1 MKIGASTLS
10 GFKDKLENNL
20 DYFEELGLDYAEI
33 LHQYPNDE
41 INIDS
46 LESYNLKYS
55 IHSPIVN
62 INIASLNKAIRKT
75 SIEEIKKSIDLANKL
90 DSDIVVVHPGSIP
103 FLGRDFEEEIYGL
116 ANSAIEELGK
126 YGQDLGVTATIEN
139 MPAFEGHMYQNMEKL
154 NQTLDE
160 YDMFMT
166 LDIGHAYHSGYSA
179 DSMYYDRI
187 KHIHIHDNNGEDDSH
202 YALGEGSIDLKHIVQ
217 TFESKNYDGIYI
229 IEVNDKDSVKNSL
242 DYLKKLDE

>member
-10 GFKDKLENNL
+10 GFKDKLVNNL

-41 INIDS
+41 IDVDS

-62 INIASLNKAIRKT
+62 INIASLNKAIRQA
-75 SIEEIKKSIDLANKL
+75 SIDEIKKSIDLANKL

-103 FLGRDFEEEIYGL
+103 FLGRDFEDHIYDL
-116 ANSAIEELGK
+116 ADEAIKELGA
-126 YGQDLGVTATIEN
+126 YGDDLGVKATIEN

-154 NQTLDE
+154 NQTLEDF
-160 YDMFMT
+160 DMFMT
-166 LDIGHAYHSGYSA
+166 LDIGHAYHSGHA
-179 DSMYYDRI
+179 PDEMYFDRV
-187 KHIHIHDNNGEDDSH
+187 KHIHIHDNNGDDDAH
-202 YALGEGSIDLKHIVQ
+202 YALGEGSIDLKRIIRK
-217 TFESKNYDGIYI
+217 FEDKNYNGIYT
-229 IEVNDKDSVKNSL
+229 IEVNDSDSVKNSL
-242 DYLKKLDE
+242 EYLKKLV